1 MSQQIP
7 DRNNPLGL
15 FEYSVRRVIQLNLMG
30 KINTHQV
37 WANYIF
43 KSEKNP
49 EVRKDLMSIV
59 KHAYSQYFSEDLQY
73 MFLEEKINQTDYI
86 EFFLYFG

>member
-30 KINTHQV
+30 KINLNSAT
-37 WANYIF
+37 
-43 KSEKNP
+43 
-49 EVRKDLMSIV
+49 L
-59 KHAYSQYFSEDLQY
+59 
-73 MFLEEKINQTDYI
+73 
-86 EFFLYFG
+86 

>member
-59 KHAYSQYFSEDLQY
+59 MPIHNISV
-73 MFLEEKINQTDYI
+73 KIFNTCSWKKR
-86 EFFLYFG
+86 